1 MLSLPN
7 RQLERSSAS
16 IASLELGRQEGSALH
31 ALSSAWTIAAVGIA
45 SVIAVPSLAVLVS
58 LAHPAREVWAHLWRT
73 QLLELLG
80 NTLALLA
87 GVGAGTLVVGAGLA
101 WLVVTYRFPGR
112 AVLEWALVLPL
123 AVPAYV
129 IGFAFLGL
137 FDFTGPVQGALRR
150 WTGTGVRLPELRSY
164 WGVVLMMTLVFY
176 PYVYLLARAAFR
188 EQGAA
193 TLETARSLGRS
204 RMRAFIE
211 VTLPLARPSV
221 AAGVSLAMMEALADF
236 GTVATFGYRTLT
248 EAVYRVWY
256 GMFDRTAAAQVASLL
271 LLFALGLLVLE
282 RSLRGRARFT
292 QSQRRG
298 PGVTPLALAGW
309 TAWAAT
315 GAGFAILALAFVLPV
330 VQLIVWARDA
340 SGRWRA
346 SSFVTLLGN
355 TLVLAALAAVC
366 ALALALVLAYATRLH
381 PSALVRASARAASMG
396 YALPGAV
403 IAVGVL
409 VPLAWLDRAI
419 GHAAGWALGHSAGLV
434 LTGSTAGLLFA
445 YVARFLSV
453 SFQTLEASLTK
464 IPASL
469 DDAARSLGASIGGT
483 LRRIHLPL
491 MRGGVLTALILVFV
505 ETMKEMPA
513 TLLLRPLGLDT
524 LAIAVWERTS
534 ESLWAD
540 AAAPALAIVAAGLIP
555 VLVVIRLSSKRP

>member
-1 MLSLPN
+1 VRAP
-7 RQLERSSAS
+7 SSAFTV
-16 IASLELGRQEGSALH
+16 AAL
-31 ALSSAWTIAAVGIA
+31 GIA
-45 SVIAVPSLAVLVS
+45 SALAIPSVSVLASLAR
-58 LAHPAREVWAHLWRT
+58 PARDVWVHLWQT
-73 QLLELLG
+73 QLLELVA

-101 WLVVTYRFPGR
+101 WLIVTYRFPGR
-112 AVLEWALVLPL
+112 GLLEWALILPL

-137 FDFTGPVQGALRR
+137 FDFTGPVQDALHRWVGPGA
-150 WTGTGVRLPELRSY
+150 RLPELRSY

-204 RMRAFIE
+204 PLRAFIG
-211 VTLPLARPSV
+211 VTLPLARPSLV
-221 AAGVSLAMMEALADF
+221 AGVSLAMMEALADF

-248 EAVYRVWY
+248 EGVYRVWY
-256 GMFDRTAAAQVASLL
+256 GMFDRTAASQLASLL
-271 LLFALGLLVLE
+271 LVFALALLVLE

-298 PGVTPLALAGW
+298 PGVTPRPLAGFK
-309 TAWAAT
+309 AWAASS
-315 GAGFAILALAFVLPV
+315 AGFGVLGLAFVLPV
-330 VQLIVWARDA
+330 GQLIVWARDA
-340 SGRWRA
+340 GGHWDVA
-346 SSFVTLLGN
+346 AFMTLLGN
-355 TLVLAALAAVC
+355 TLGLAGAAALVSAA
-366 ALALALVLAYATRLH
+366 LGLVLAYAARLR
-381 PSALVRASARAASMG
+381 PSAPVRAAARAASMG

-409 VPLAWLDRAI
+409 VPLAWLDHAVGRAV
-419 GHAAGWALGHSAGLV
+419 AWALGYSVGLV
-434 LTGSTAGLLFA
+434 LTGSTLGLIYA
-445 YVARFLSV
+445 YVVRFLSV
-453 SFQTLEASLTK
+453 SVQSLEASLTK

-469 DDAARSLGASIGGT
+469 DDAARSLGVSVGGT

-491 MRGGVLTALILVFV
+491 MRAGVMTAVILVFV

-513 TLLLRPLGLDT
+513 TLLLRPLGVNT
-524 LAIAVWERTS
+524 FAVAVWQRTS

-540 AAAPALAIVAAGLIP
+540 AALPALAIVAAGLVP
-555 VLVVIRLSSKRP
+555 VLIAIRLSVKRD

>member
-1 MLSLPN
+1 V
-7 RQLERSSAS
+7 R
-16 IASLELGRQEGSALH
+16 
-31 ALSSAWTIAAVGIA
+31 ALSSAWTIAALGIA
-45 SVIAVPSLAVLVS
+45 SVLAVPSLTVLAS
-58 LAHPAREVWAHLWRT
+58 LARPAREVWAHLWQT
-73 QLLELLG
+73 QLLELIG
-80 NTLALLA
+80 NTLALVA

-204 RMRAFIE
+204 RMRAFFE

-271 LLFALGLLVLE
+271 LLFALALLVLE

-409 VPLAWLDRAI
+409 VPLAWLDRAV

-540 AAAPALAIVAAGLIP
+540 AAAPALTIVAAGLIP

>member
-1 MLSLPN
+1 V
-7 RQLERSSAS
+7 R
-16 IASLELGRQEGSALH
+16 
-31 ALSSAWTIAAVGIA
+31 ALSSAWTIAALGIA
-45 SVIAVPSLAVLVS
+45 SVLAVPSLTVLAS
-58 LAHPAREVWAHLWRT
+58 LARPAREVWAHLWQT
-73 QLLELLG
+73 QLLELIG
-80 NTLALLA
+80 NTLALVA

-101 WLVVTYRFPGR
+101 WMVVTYRFPGR
-112 AVLEWALVLPL
+112 ALLEWALILPL

-137 FDFTGPVQGALRR
+137 FDFTGPVQTTLRG
-150 WTGTGVRLPELRSY
+150 WLGSGVRLPELRSY

-204 RMRAFIE
+204 HVRAFVE
-211 VTLPLARPSV
+211 VTLPLARPSLV
-221 AAGVSLAMMEALADF
+221 AGVSLAMMEALADF

-248 EAVYRVWY
+248 EAIYRVWY
-256 GMFDRTAAAQVASLL
+256 GMFDRTAASQLASLL
-271 LLFALGLLVLE
+271 LIFALGLLVLE

-298 PGVTPLALAGW
+298 PGVTPLPLAGW
-309 TAWAAT
+309 KAWAAT
-315 GAGFAILALAFVLPV
+315 GAGFAVLALAFVLPV
-330 VQLIVWARDA
+330 AQLIVWARDVSGHLAA
-340 SGRWRA
+340 SA
-346 SSFVTLLGN
+346 FATLLGN
-355 TLVLAALAAVC
+355 TLALAGAAAVFS
-366 ALALALVLAYATRLH
+366 AVLALVLAYAARLS
-381 PSALVRASARAASMG
+381 PSAPVRASARAASMG

-409 VPLAWLDRAI
+409 TPLAWLDHAVGRA
-419 GHAAGWALGHSAGLV
+419 AAWTVGHSVGLV
-434 LTGSTAGLLFA
+434 LTGSTVGLLFA

-469 DDAARSLGASIGGT
+469 DDAARSLGVSVGGT

-491 MRGGVLTALILVFV
+491 MRGGVLTAVILVFV

-513 TLLLRPLGLDT
+513 TLLLRPLGLNT
-524 LAIAVWERTS
+524 LAVAVWERTS

-540 AAAPALAIVAAGLIP
+540 AAAPALAIVAAGLVP
-555 VLVVIRLSSKRP
+555 VLVAIRLSVKRY